1 MPQLINN
8 CGIFYAES
16 WAITIYRQSIIMK
29 SFLRF
34 ISRNRLY
41 TVIEVAGMAIAL
53 AFIIF
58 IGTYVT
64 EESNYDSFVPDNI
77 YVGTDSEFLMQSGSI
92 KGSIEGSFPEIMRIT
107 RMIGT
112 RSLNGLDMSAKIQD
126 NTIQQNAITVDSNFL
141 SMIPVPMLTGD
152 RSTALD
158 AMNSVIISER
168 FANTWF
174 PDGNALG
181 QSIEINIQEQNETLT
196 VTGIFRNMSRTVLP
210 DCDMIYRLELFE
222 RMMPNITRNG
232 NGTTVT
238 LYELYPDSDVSALAE
253 GIEGILMESDALYL
267 SGLSTEYNLVPFKE
281 IHYGVIPMSFPF
293 ENTVKKDTLRLFA
306 SVGILLL
313 MFALLNY
320 ISLTTAQV
328 SFRAKEM
335 ATRRLIGSSRVSI
348 IFRYI
353 GESLCVTI
361 VSFLLGFIIAEATSP
376 VFNRLIGTEYSPVA
390 SLTAGTAAM
399 WAGIIILISA
409 VAGII
414 PALMVSAYKPIAV
427 VHGDFSRSSKMILGR
442 IFLVVQDTAAIAA
455 VAMSL
460 IMFLQLRHMI
470 EKPMGYN
477 RDGLVNVTI
486 SNTTD
491 AGDFLTDELRS
502 LPFVHSIGWISDC
515 PASSRR
521 SSWGCVKDGSRYNV
535 ILYGGDTTALRLL
548 GIKILNSSSAP
559 LDGSFLFTKRTAM
572 AFGEDITMDKFIYDY
587 GYLTVSGVVDDFWL
601 GNANSS
607 DNPLLIWQFADGNT
621 AGATGVMTSLVVQVM
636 GDEDD
641 AARAITGFYA
651 QRRPD
656 LNVSAQSYNTIYRN
670 TYTAEDKNLKLI
682 LLFAMLTIVLTIMAM
697 VAMSTYYARQQAKNT
712 AIRKIMGC
720 GRGEIYRMTVNR
732 FISAAFIATVIAV
745 PCMYFISGK
754 WLQTYSYR
762 IDSFWWVYPAALAVV
777 MLTAVIAISY
787 RAVQL
792 MNTNP
797 AVALRKD

>member
-1 MPQLINN
+1 
-8 CGIFYAES
+8 
-16 WAITIYRQSIIMK
+16 MK

-34 ISRNRLY
+34 LSRNRLY
-41 TVIEVAGMAIAL
+41 TIIEVAGMAIAL
-53 AFIIF
+53 AFVIF

-64 EESNYDSFVPDNI
+64 EESSFDSFVPDNV
-77 YVGTDSEFLMQSGSI
+77 YAGTDSKFLMLSGSI
-92 KGSIEGSFPEIMRIT
+92 KGSIDGRFPEITRIT

-112 RSLNGLDMSAKIQD
+112 SSLNGLDMSARIQD
-126 NTIQQNAITVDSNFL
+126 NTIRQNAIAVDSNFL
-141 SMIPVPMLTGD
+141 AMIPLPMSAGD
-152 RSTALD
+152 RKTALA
-158 AMNSVIISER
+158 AMNSVIVSEK
-168 FANTWF
+168 FAGTWF
-174 PDGNALG
+174 PDGDALG
-181 QSIEINIQEQNETLT
+181 QNVEIAIQGEKETLT
-196 VTGIFRNMSRTVLP
+196 VTGIFRNMDRTVLP

-222 RMMPNITRNG
+222 MMMPVITRNG

-238 LYELYPDSDVSALAE
+238 LYELHPDSDITAVAE
-253 GIEGILMESDALYL
+253 GIKDILMETDALYI
-267 SGLSTEYNLVPFKE
+267 SGLSTEYNIIPFKE
-281 IHYGVIPMSFPF
+281 IHYGAVQMPFPF
-293 ENTVKKDTLRLFA
+293 ENIVKKDILRLFA

-313 MFALLNY
+313 IFALLNY

-335 ATRRLIGSSRVSI
+335 ATRRLIGSSRLSI

-353 GESLCVTI
+353 RESLCLTVA
-361 VSFLLGFIIAEATSP
+361 SFLLGFIIAEATSP
-376 VFNRLIGTEYSPVA
+376 LFSRLIGTEYSPLA
-390 SLTAGTAAM
+390 SLTAGTSAM
-399 WAGIIILISA
+399 WAGVIILISV

-414 PALMVSAYKPIAV
+414 PAIMVSAYKPIAV

-455 VAMSL
+455 AAMAF

-477 RDGLVNVTI
+477 RNGLVNVTI

-491 AGDFLTDELRS
+491 AGDFMTDELS
-502 LPFVHSIGWISDC
+502 TLPFISSIGWISDC

-521 SSWGCVKDGSRYNV
+521 ASWGCDKDGTRYNV

-548 GIKILNSSSAP
+548 GIKILNSSSAFT
-559 LDGSFLFTKRTAM
+559 DGSFLFTRRTAT
-572 AFGEDITMDKFIYDY
+572 AFGEDITMDRFIYDY
-587 GYLTVSGVVDDFWL
+587 GDLPVSGVIDDFWL

-607 DNPLLIWQFADGNT
+607 DNPLLIWQFADGKT
-621 AGATGVMTSLVVQVM
+621 AGATGVMTSLIVQVI

-641 AARAITGFYA
+641 AARAISEFYA

-670 TYTAEDKNLKLI
+670 TYTAEDKNLKLT

-697 VAMSTYYARQQAKNT
+697 IAMSTYYARQQAKNT

-720 GRGEIYRMTVNR
+720 GRGEIYRMALSR
-732 FISAAFIATVIAV
+732 FISAALIATVIAV
-745 PCMYFISGK
+745 PCMHFISGK

-787 RAVQL
+787 RAIQL

-797 AVALRKD
+797 AIALRKD